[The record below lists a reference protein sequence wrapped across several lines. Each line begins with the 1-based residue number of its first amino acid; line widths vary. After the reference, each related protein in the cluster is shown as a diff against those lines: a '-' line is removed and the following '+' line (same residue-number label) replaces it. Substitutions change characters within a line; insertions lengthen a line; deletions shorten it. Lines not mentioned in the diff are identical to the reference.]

1 MDSVVTNDL
10 IFPYLLRK
18 VTEKAALTS
27 CNLES
32 RNKKKIE
39 TGQLFYKLF
48 IAN

>member
-1 MDSVVTNDL
+1 MDSVVTHDL

-27 CNLES
+27 RYLVT

-39 TGQLFYKLF
+39 TRQLLYKLF